1 MSLAYRSKVVTAH
14 GGHKAAMCL
23 LCIHTCVSNETLPPH
38 SPSLPLPSPPSIQ
51 LQPTHLFSIFQL
63 QQEGHHLGWLFRC
76 PFDQGGTGEPVMV
89 ALHCG
94 CVLRSGPPQLNG
106 RTIISHVLH
115 HVLTGSFKEGRLLNS
130 GWLSILLCGRHME
143 WKAVNV
149 SVAVGLSH

>member
-51 LQPTHLFSIFQL
+51 LQPTHMFSIFQL
-63 QQEGHHLGWLFRC
+63 QQEGHHLGGLFRC
-76 PFDQGGTGEPVMV
+76 PSDQGG
-89 ALHCG
+89 
-94 CVLRSGPPQLNG
+94 SGGAGYGGTPLWVCAAKWVTPAKWRDNYQPCLKPRLNW
-106 RTIISHVLH
+106 II
-115 HVLTGSFKEGRLLNS
+115 LLDS

-149 SVAVGLSH
+149 SLAVGLSR